1 MRAGLISKACNC
13 TAWTSGGADLRD
25 DVFVGA
31 TLEGINLRDAKL
43 DDAVRCGGDWR
54 PGANLTGATWID
66 GSVCGS
72 GSLSRCAN

>member
-1 MRAGLISKACNC
+1 
-13 TAWTSGGADLRD
+13 
-25 DVFVGA
+25 VFVGA
-31 TLEGINLRDAKL
+31 TLEGINLRNAKL